1 MSKYTLILARHK
13 ESLDWLKF
21 VPAKADRDYEI
32 VVSNSDTAAASDK
45 INESYQRPNVGLE
58 AGHYLGYI
66 ISHYDNLP
74 EIMVFLQAD
83 PWPHAKVFDLLDL
96 LIGEPSFPHPLCY
109 VSGAFN
115 SPGLPVLPFSATSA
129 ALSAGWESIPAPRG
143 VTMVIGAQFYVKRE
157 VVLNRSKDHY
167 ERILATATLPSM
179 SLAHAL
185 EGFWGHVF
193 SF

>member
-13 ESLDWLKF
+13 EPLDWLKF
-21 VPAKADRDYEI
+21 VPAKADRDYRI
-32 VVSNSDTAAASDK
+32 VASNSDSLAVNDK
-45 INESYQRPNVGLE
+45 LDESYQRPNIGLE
-58 AGHYLGYI
+58 AGHYLDYI

-83 PWPHAKVFDLLDL
+83 PWPHAKVFDLLDM
-96 LIGEPSFPHPLCY
+96 LIGEPSFPHPICY

-115 SPGLPVLPFSATSA
+115 SPGLPALPFSAVHA
-129 ALSAGWESIPAPRG
+129 ALTAGWGTLPIPRG
-143 VTMVIGAQFYVKRE
+143 VTMVIGSQFYVKKE
-157 VVLNRSKDHY
+157 VVLNRPKDHY
-167 ERILATATLPSM
+167 ERILSTANLPDM
-179 SLAHAL
+179 KFAHAL